1 MRMFNTHKIRKTV
14 SLDGM
19 WDFECN
25 GVKEPM
31 AVPGCWESHP
41 KLLNF
46 RGKGV
51 YKKEIELLDDANVRL
66 VFKGISHTGDVFF
79 DGEQCAHHY
88 NAFTPFE
95 TVLKSVKKGTHLI
108 KVDVSN
114 EFHVGSALH
123 VANDYY
129 TYGGITRPC
138 GYEIIPDT
146 YIKNIKFTPKFSDG
160 VWSGDVV
167 VLVENI
173 SDEDAI
179 RDIKIKIANQTMRI
193 GDIKIKANST
203 EKVEASGVFENVEAW
218 SGENPK
224 LYMMECNLFDGE
236 TVIDDLIDRVGFRTV
251 EVVGNRIFLN
261 GKETFLMG
269 FNRHEDSPEFG
280 CAIPVQLM
288 MKDIWLMKDMGSNAV
303 RTSHYPN
310 DERFLDLC
318 DEYGL
323 MVWEENHARGMYIM
337 GEEFTGE
344 PIPDMLNPNLE
355 KQCEDCIEEMI
366 DNHYNHPS
374 IVIWGLLNE
383 CASES
388 EIGREMY
395 KKQYDLVRSMDK
407 SRPVTSAT
415 CRHSTD
421 ICLDLADVVSYNL
434 YAGWYDNK
442 TIDEWLTVT
451 TDWMDKMGVIDKP
464 LIISEFGGAAMYG
477 FRDPARRKWSEE
489 RQSDILSDNLD
500 RYLYDDRIVGAF
512 IWQFCDCRVTEEGNW
527 YTSRV
532 CLRNNKGVVDMYRR
546 PKLSYDLVKQ
556 KFTKKAEELKEEK

>member
-1 MRMFNTHKIRKTV
+1 MRMFNTHKIRKNV
-14 SLDGM
+14 SLDGI
-19 WDFECN
+19 WDFQCN

-41 KLLNF
+41 SLLNY

-51 YKKEIELLDDANVRL
+51 YKKEIEILEDANLRL

-95 TVLKSVKKGTHLI
+95 TVLKGVKSGKHEI
-108 KVDVSN
+108 QVDVSN

-160 VWSGDVV
+160 VWSGNVV

-173 SDEDAI
+173 SDKDAI
-179 RDIKIKIANQTMRI
+179 RDIKIELAEKILSV
-193 GDIKIKANST
+193 GDIKIKANSI
-203 EKVEASGVFENVEAW
+203 EKVEISGTFEGVEAW
-218 SGENPK
+218 SGKNPK
-224 LYMMECNLFDGE
+224 LYMMECNLVDGD
-236 TVIDDLIDRVGFRTV
+236 TIIDDLIDRVGFRTV
-251 EVVGNRIFLN
+251 EIVGNKIFLN
-261 GKETFLMG
+261 GSETFLMG

-395 KKQYDLVRSMDK
+395 MKQYNLVRSMDK

-451 TDWMDKMGVIDKP
+451 TDWMDEVGVIDKP

-500 RYLYDDRIVGAF
+500 EYLHNDRIVGAF

-527 YTSRV
+527 YTTRV

-546 PKLSYDLVKQ
+546 PKLAYDIVKQ
-556 KFTKKAEELKEEK
+556 KFTEKAKEIKY

>member
-14 SLDGM
+14 SLDGI

-41 KLLNF
+41 SLLNY

-51 YKKEIELLDDANVRL
+51 YKKEIEILEDVNLRL

-95 TVLKSVKKGTHLI
+95 TVLKDVKSGKHEI
-108 KVDVSN
+108 QVDVSN

-173 SDEDAI
+173 SDKDAN
-179 RDIKIKIANQTMRI
+179 RDIKIELAGKTLSV
-193 GDIKIKANST
+193 GDIKIKANSI
-203 EKVEASGVFENVEAW
+203 EKVEISGTFEGIEPW
-218 SGENPK
+218 SGKNPK
-224 LYMMECNLFDGE
+224 LYMMECNLVDGD
-236 TVIDDLIDRVGFRTV
+236 TIIDDLIDRVGFRTV
-251 EVVGNRIFLN
+251 EVVGNKIFLN
-261 GKETFLMG
+261 GSETFLMG

-395 KKQYDLVRSMDK
+395 MKQYNLVRSMDK

-527 YTSRV
+527 YTTRV

-546 PKLSYDLVKQ
+546 PKLAYDIVKQ
-556 KFTKKAEELKEEK
+556 KFTEKAKEIKY